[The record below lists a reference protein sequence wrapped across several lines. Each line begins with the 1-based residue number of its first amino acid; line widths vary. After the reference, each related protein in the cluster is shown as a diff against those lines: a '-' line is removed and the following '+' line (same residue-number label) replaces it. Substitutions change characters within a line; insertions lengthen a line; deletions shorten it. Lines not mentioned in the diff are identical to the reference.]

1 MKLKIYKSPSYKVEY
16 DIDTIESYI
25 RKLIGKEAKVVFW
38 GTGLLGSGYGYR
50 ELKKR
55 GIVPDFFCDNNREKW
70 DKEVIDGI
78 YCYSFDKLME
88 CREDCICIVTVAV
101 HYFQDVADQLQA
113 MGVKHIL
120 PYDVLFRHFHVGWD
134 YFPFIKDDRIAAYT
148 CVIGDYD
155 DILEPHGQSELF
167 DFYLISDKAP
177 TEGSRYMWIDIK
189 EVVPEDIMGDYTR
202 MNRYC
207 KINAHKIFPNY
218 RRSLYYDGNV
228 ELTED
233 MTHFFDSLPKTR
245 IGVTTRNIWGCI
257 YEEAMTLIEQ
267 RRDLPEKVYE
277 QVKGYWLEGFPKGF
291 GMGLNNILVREHNH
305 PICKKIMEQWWS
317 EVKNK
322 CRRDQISLPYVLWK
336 NGFTMKDLL
345 YLTEEYLQD
354 RHWKFH
360 IEHHVSRLQDLK
372 MFLMEKNENNTH

>member
-1 MKLKIYKSPSYKVEY
+1 MSPSYTEKYSYKTVEK
-16 DIDTIESYI
+16 YI
-25 RKLIGKEAKVVFW
+25 KAIKNSTFKVVFW

-70 DKEVIDGI
+70 DKEVIDGV

-101 HYFQDVADQLQA
+101 HYFQEVADQLQA

-134 YFPFIKDDRIAAYT
+134 YFPFIKDDRIVAYT

-155 DILEPHGQSELF
+155 DILEPQGQSELF
-167 DFYLISDKAP
+167 DFYLISDAEP
-177 TEGSRYMWIDIK
+177 VEGSRYKWIDIK

-257 YEEAMTLIEQ
+257 HEEAMMLIVQ
-267 RRDLPEKVYE
+267 
-277 QVKGYWLEGFPKGF
+277 
-291 GMGLNNILVREHNH
+291 
-305 PICKKIMEQWWS
+305 
-317 EVKNK
+317 
-322 CRRDQISLPYVLWK
+322 
-336 NGFTMKDLL
+336 
-345 YLTEEYLQD
+345 
-354 RHWKFH
+354 
-360 IEHHVSRLQDLK
+360 
-372 MFLMEKNENNTH
+372 